1 MHVPDPRDQ
10 EVAYRYFKPFV
21 ERFKGC
27 QSVLDIAS
35 GRGFFLE
42 LMKAASTPATG
53 VELDGE
59 LVESCRE
66 RGLSVKQQDFFDYL
80 SEVDPESFDGVH
92 ASHIIEHFTPIEVE
106 KLFSLIGPAIK
117 VNSLLIIITP
127 NPANIRR
134 MVGDFWRDPT
144 HVRPYPASAIKKLLG
159 RAGGWEVLE
168 ESEYS
173 DRKPSIVREI
183 LYGIRNTLL
192 GKYWVGDDLFVI
204 ARKVSDR

>member
-42 LMKAASTPATG
+42 LMKASGTSATG
-53 VELDGE
+53 VELDRE

-66 RGLSVKQQDFFDYL
+66 RGLSVEQGDFFDFL
-80 SEVDPESFDGVH
+80 RKSEPGSFDGVH
-92 ASHIIEHFTPIEVE
+92 ASHIIEHFAPTQVE
-106 KLFSLIGPAIK
+106 ELFRLVRPVLEEGSLF
-117 VNSLLIIITP
+117 VIITP
-127 NPANIRR
+127 NPANLRR

-168 ESEYS
+168 EAEYT
-173 DRKPSIVREI
+173 DRKPSLSRSFV
-183 LYGIRNTLL
+183 YGLRNIFL
-192 GKYWVGDDLFVI
+192 GRYWVGDDLYVI
-204 ARKVSDR
+204 ARRVSD